1 MKNKLF
7 YGLFVAYTAMVVFI
21 LYINGV
27 FTGQVASFS
36 NLMINGGFLLI
47 IGVLFLVSAASFI
60 RLNRLTDDLK
70 RAALTLQEEYKKAG
84 NKNLWGALQEQ
95 KKIGRA
101 HV

>member
-47 IGVLFLVSAASFI
+47 IGVLFLVS
-60 RLNRLTDDLK
+60 R
-70 RAALTLQEEYKKAG
+70 
-84 NKNLWGALQEQ
+84 
-95 KKIGRA
+95 
-101 HV
+101 